1 VNLNSYSVIKILLI
15 IFCFAFFIEC
25 KSGLGVSQT
34 TNNDNSSLEKSND
47 NAQKSWFTGDLKGF
61 SDKVYV
67 ENIKTVIIHK
77 TGLELNEP
85 VILLNSQ
92 ESITLHFDDLEGYLK
107 DYSYNLVHCTKD
119 WEDSGLTETEYIQ
132 GFFINPI
139 TNYKVSFNTYQ
150 KFIHYQL
157 SLPNEDVK
165 ILRSGNYV
173 LKVFLTGYPDEIV
186 FTRRFMVYENKSEI
200 KPTVKRPSDLN
211 ERYFK
216 QEIDFS
222 LIPTGIATNNT
233 FDIYIRQNSRWD
245 NMKTGF
251 QPVFY
256 RDNEIIYDL
265 DQPDIFNGGNEFRYF
280 DIRSVTY
287 TTERV
292 IKVEKTDSLFESYLA
307 PDYSRGFKKY
317 LTYQDIDGKFLI
329 ENQLSPDD
337 EHHSEA
343 DYIWVNFTLMSDK
356 PITEGTVYIF
366 GALSDWSF
374 LPEFRLNY
382 DDSLKCYQKRILL
395 KQGYYNY
402 EYVLLKDNIPAA
414 SETELEGD
422 HFETENSYSI
432 FLYFRDITNNYD
444 RLIGYKPFSSINF

>member
-1 VNLNSYSVIKILLI
+1 MTVSGNNSDENRTGASDTK
-15 IFCFAFFIEC
+15 
-25 KSGLGVSQT
+25 
-34 TNNDNSSLEKSND
+34 EKPHLP
-47 NAQKSWFTGDLKGF
+47 WFNGDLQGF

-67 ENIKTVIIHK
+67 PNIKTCFLHK

-85 VILLNSQ
+85 VILLNST
-92 ESITLHFDDLEGYLK
+92 ETITLHFDDLHGYLK
-107 DYSYNLVHCTKD
+107 DYSYSLLHCTKN
-119 WEDSGLTETEYIQ
+119 WEESGLTETEFIQ
-132 GFFINPI
+132 GFFINPV

-165 ILRSGNYV
+165 ILKSGNYV
-173 LKVFLTGYPDEIV
+173 LKVFVTGYPDEPIL
-186 FTRRFMVYENKSEI
+186 TRRFMVYENKSEI

-211 ERYFK
+211 ERYYK

-222 LIPTGIATNNT
+222 LFPTGIATNNT
-233 FDIYIRQNSRWD
+233 FDVFIRQNSRWD
-245 NMKTGF
+245 NVKTGF

-256 RDNEIIYDL
+256 RDNEIVYDL

-292 IKVEKTDSLFESYLA
+292 LKVEKTDSLFESYLA
-307 PDYSRGFKKY
+307 EDLSRGFKKY
-317 LTYQDIDGKFLI
+317 LTYQDINGKFLI

-343 DYIWVNFTLMSDK
+343 DYVWVNFTLKSEK
-356 PITEGTVYIF
+356 PITDGTVYVF
-366 GALSDWSF
+366 GALSDWDFSSD
-374 LPEFRLNY
+374 FRLMY

-402 EYVLLKDNIPAA
+402 QYVLLKDNLLAA
-414 SETELEGD
+414 SEVELEGD

-432 FLYFRDITNNYD
+432 FVYFRDITNNYD
-444 RLIGYKPFSSINF
+444 RLIGYKPFSSIHF

>member
-1 VNLNSYSVIKILLI
+1 MAMS
-15 IFCFAFFIEC
+15 FFIEC
-25 KSGLGVSQT
+25 KS
-34 TNNDNSSLEKSND
+34 SLNTEITPESKRTGETKTYTENKLPWY
-47 NAQKSWFTGDLKGF
+47 NGDLKGF

-67 ENIKTVIIHK
+67 PNIKTVLIHK

-85 VILLNSQ
+85 VILLHSQ
-92 ESITLHFDDLEGYLK
+92 ESVTLHFDDLEGYLK
-107 DYSYNLVHCTKD
+107 DYSYTLVHCTKD
-119 WEDSGLTETEYIQ
+119 WEESGLTETEFIE
-132 GFFINPI
+132 GFFINPV

-165 ILRSGNYV
+165 ILKSGNYV
-173 LKVFLTGYPDEIV
+173 LKVFLTGYPDDLIL
-186 FTRRFMVYENKSEI
+186 TRRFMVYENKSEI

-211 ERYFK
+211 ERYYK

-222 LIPTGIATNNT
+222 VIPAGIGTNNT

-256 RDNEIIYDL
+256 RDNELVYDL
-265 DQPDIFNGGNEFRYF
+265 DQPDIFNGGNEFRFF

-292 IKVEKTDSLFESYLA
+292 LKVEKTDSLFEALLA
-307 PDYSRGFKKY
+307 GDISRGFKKY
-317 LTYQDIDGKFLI
+317 LTYQDIDGKYLI
-329 ENQLSPDD
+329 ENQMSPDD

-343 DYIWVNFTLMSDK
+343 DYLWVNFTLQSDK
-356 PITEGTVYIF
+356 AITDGTVYIF
-366 GALSDWSF
+366 GALSDWGFS
-374 LPEFRLNY
+374 PDYRLMY

-402 EYVLLKDNIPAA
+402 QYVLLKDNQPAA

-432 FLYFRDITNNYD
+432 FVYFRDITNNYD
-444 RLIGYKPFSSINF
+444 RIIGYKPFTSIHF